1 MITVT
6 LLLGKDTVSIYKKT
20 GIIPPEENTADSDGY
35 VITRQFGTEAEYRAY
50 AMAMEDLEGHRDWQ
64 MLAPVTSP
72 APSFRTGDFVRLT
85 DEVVGSIRRSF
96 GDGPADYRK
105 EMLFEVICLR
115 PSSENP
121 TVRGAGYTRGRRPGV
136 QRRFP
141 PSPDRRRPVGNFLN
155 SISSLIIE
163 MNGTLYL

>member
-1 MITVT
+1 
-6 LLLGKDTVSIYKKT
+6 
-20 GIIPPEENTADSDGY
+20 
-35 VITRQFGTEAEYRAY
+35 
-50 AMAMEDLEGHRDWQ
+50 MEDLEGHRDWQ

-85 DEVVGSIRRSF
+85 DEAVGSIRRSF

-105 EMLFEVICLR
+105 EMLLEVIYLR

-121 TVRGAGYTRGRRPGV
+121 TVRGAGYTRGRRPGI

-141 PSPDRRRPVGNFLN
+141 PSPDRRKSVGNFLN